1 MKRIGQMMGIAAVV
15 AAVSP
20 VSGAAQTTA
29 ATQEPTQLQ
38 RRSRASWLADRTEL
52 RVGDVVTV
60 VVDERVTAR
69 ERSSKIASADRSQ
82 SMGLAASSPDFTLP
96 VTSGN
101 FGTSSEAQSRNVGE
115 ANRVGDLTSVFT
127 VSIVG
132 IDETGLFRIQGDRT
146 VVVDGRTQEWTL
158 EGMVRPEDVSA
169 DNVVFSNRVANANI
183 TYKGKDIGPSKGII
197 GKILSILWP

>member
-197 GKILSILWP
+197 GKILSIFWP